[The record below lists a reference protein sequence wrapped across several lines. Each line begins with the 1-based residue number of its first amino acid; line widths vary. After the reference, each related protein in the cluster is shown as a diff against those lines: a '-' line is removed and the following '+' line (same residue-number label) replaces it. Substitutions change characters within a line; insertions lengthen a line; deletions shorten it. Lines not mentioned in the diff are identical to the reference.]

1 MRSVFADTLYWV
13 ALVHRRDQWHQQ
25 AVEATR
31 LLGEAQLLTTEEV
44 LVEFLNAFSSGR
56 WLRQAA
62 AEQVHRLRSRRNIE
76 IVPQTPASFV
86 LGFEFYES
94 RPDKDYSLTDC
105 ISMQTMRQRGIM
117 EVLTHDHHF
126 AQEGFIVLIH

>member
-1 MRSVFADTLYWV
+1 MRRVCADTLYWV

-44 LVEFLNAFSSGR
+44 LVEFLNAY
-56 WLRQAA
+56 
-62 AEQVHRLRSRRNIE
+62 RLRSRRNIE
-76 IVPQTPASFV
+76 VVPQTPASFV
-86 LGFEFYES
+86 LGFEFYKS

-126 AQEGFIVLIH
+126 VQEGFVVLIH

>member
-1 MRSVFADTLYWV
+1 MRRVFADTLYWV
-13 ALVHRRDQWHQQ
+13 ALVHRRDQWHQR
-25 AVEATR
+25 AVAATR
-31 LLGEAQLLTTEEV
+31 LLGEAQILTTEEV

-62 AEQVHRLRSRRNIE
+62 AAQVQRLRSRWNIE
-76 IVPQTPASFV
+76 VVPQTPASFV
-86 LGFEFYES
+86 LGFEFYQS

-105 ISMQTMRQRGIM
+105 VSMQTMRQRGIM

-126 AQEGFIVLIH
+126 VQEGFVVLIH